1 MKNVTKLFQ
10 IFTLMVLS
18 FNLAFA
24 AKDPISVVASNAFP
38 SPIFV
43 DGGSHQVTYTLKNN
57 LPFQL
62 VRPLELDKI
71 TSPVDEFTYLDTCT
85 NNLLR
90 PQEECTLTVYLNPLV
105 AGLKTFQLIVGN
117 QGFFDNNR
125 VPFPI
130 NSTIATGQTGIGIVG
145 HVVTPLPTTL
155 PIGQSAP
162 YAVEFENL
170 GTSQATGVS
179 IQSSNT
185 SFTTT
190 CTTQLDA
197 SSVCMV
203 SGTYTAT
210 TALPVQQAVDTTF
223 NYTQGASVTESTST
237 AVTTASGG
245 IVATTP
251 ILLPTQMVV
260 GTTKPVLFLFTNQSS
275 SPITITSRDL
285 AGPSAGTF
293 TVTSPTNAND
303 NCAGITLSPGQ
314 ACQLN
319 GTYTAPGSIPST
331 ADVSMTETVH
341 YLAENSTPA
350 TTTASTSTTIVTTI
364 TNQRTMTFTNQCNF
378 PVWFSLNGSA
388 IPNSPNCPTT
398 ACPDGSTCNTGSHL
412 CYWNNASPSTGSYA
426 LTTTDAGR
434 TATVDIIGSLATGS
448 SDTLWSGNFS
458 ASTLC
463 SGSSCGQAACG
474 NHGGTTSCAPG
485 VGFNQPATQAE
496 ITMLTVESSGTDT
509 YDVEVINGFHIPIK
523 MTPNQTANNYSCG
536 VPGNEVAAN
545 NFGAC
550 DWTNANPLNSNSSP
564 VNKYFWVTSTGTA
577 CLSGNTCATSGEKCG
592 LDIDLNPVCGDFL
605 GYFSANQ
612 LCAINSK
619 FTSPFGDG
627 FSCSQNLNSPFPAS
641 TYPLSQLLACPV
653 PAGSTGPLF
662 NSGYLNYTSG
672 VYTSTELTQVCGCVN
687 WWDVAGIAANSNNN
701 DPTFICQSSNS
712 SNAGATLQVDPQWTS
727 LVQPTIQWMKQ
738 ACPSAYTYPFDDKSS
753 TFTCTQPDYTVTFCP
768 GGDTGLPTGLT
779 EGRG

>member
-1 MKNVTKLFQ
+1 MKNKTKLFLV
-10 IFTLMVLS
+10 FTLMMLS

-24 AKDPISVVASNAFP
+24 AQDPISKVSSTTFP
-38 SPIFV
+38 SPIIV
-43 DGGSHQVTYTLKNN
+43 NGGSHQVTYTLKNN

-62 VRPLELDKI
+62 VRPLGIDKI
-71 TSPVDEFTYLDTCT
+71 ASPANEFTYVDNCS

-90 PQEECTLTVYLNPLV
+90 PQEECTVTAYLAPLV
-105 AGLKTFQLIVGN
+105 EGLKTLQLVVGN

-125 VPFPI
+125 VPFPAI
-130 NSTIATGQTGIGIVG
+130 STIATGQTGIAIAGS
-145 HVVTPLPTTL
+145 VTTALPTTL
-155 PIGQSAP
+155 PVGQSAP
-162 YAVEFENL
+162 YTIEFTNT

-185 SFTTT
+185 SFSTT
-190 CTTQLDA
+190 CSTTLDA
-197 SSVCMV
+197 SSACSVT
-203 SGTYTAT
+203 GTYTAT
-210 TALPVQQAVDTTF
+210 TATPAEQTVDTTF
-223 NYTQGASVTESTST
+223 SYTQGTSVTESTST
-237 AVTTASGG
+237 TVTTASGG

-251 ILLPTQMVV
+251 ILLPSQMVV
-260 GTTKPVLFLFTNQSS
+260 STAKSLLLLFTNESS
-275 SPITITSRDL
+275 RSITITSRDL
-285 AGPSAGTF
+285 VVPTTGTF
-293 TVTSPTNAND
+293 TADSGGD
-303 NCAGITLSPGQ
+303 NCSGITLLPTQ
-314 ACQLN
+314 ACQLK
-319 GTYTAPGSIPST
+319 GTYTAPATVPST
-331 ADVSMTETVH
+331 ADVSITETVH
-341 YLAENSTPA
+341 YLDAASASA

-364 TNQRTMTFTNQCNF
+364 TNTRTMTFTNACDF
-378 PVWFSLNGSA
+378 PVWFSLNGAA

-398 ACPDGSTCNTGSHL
+398 PCPDGSTCNTGSNL
-412 CYWNNASPSTGSYA
+412 CYWNNYSPSTGSYA
-426 LTTTDAGR
+426 LTTTGAGR
-434 TATVDIIGSLATGS
+434 TATVDIIGSAAIGS
-448 SDTLWSGNFS
+448 STTLWSGNFS

-463 SGSSCGQAACG
+463 SGSSCGQAACD

-496 ITMLTVESSGTDT
+496 ITMLTVESAGTDT
-509 YDVEVINGFHIPIK
+509 YDVEVINGFHMPIK

-550 DWTNANPLNSNSSP
+550 DWANATPLNSNSSP

-577 CLSGNTCATSGEKCG
+577 CLSGNTCATSGQKCG
-592 LDIDLNPVCGDFL
+592 LDIGLNPVCGDFL

-612 LCAINSK
+612 LCGINSK

-653 PAGSTGPLF
+653 PTGSTGPLF

-672 VYTSTELTQVCGCVN
+672 AYTSTELTQVCGCVN
-687 WWDVAGIAANSNNN
+687 WWDISGIAANSNNG
-701 DPTFICQSSNS
+701 DPTFLCQSSNS
-712 SNAGATLQVDPQWTS
+712 SNAGSTLQVDPEWTS

-738 ACPSAYTYPFDDKSS
+738 ACPSVYTYPFDDKSS

-768 GGDTGLPTGLT
+768 GGDTGLPAGLT

>member
-1 MKNVTKLFQ
+1 MKNKAKLFQ
-10 IFTLMVLS
+10 IFTLMILS

-24 AKDPISVVASNAFP
+24 AQDPISKVSSTAFP
-38 SPIFV
+38 SPVFV
-43 DGGSHQVTYTLKNN
+43 AGGSHQVTYTLRNN

-62 VRPLELDKI
+62 VRPLEIDNI
-71 TSPVDEFTYLDTCT
+71 ASPVNEFTYLDNCS

-90 PQEECTLTVYLNPLV
+90 PQEECTITIYLTPLV
-105 AGLKTFQLIVGN
+105 DGLKTFQLVVGN

-125 VPFPI
+125 VPFPAI
-130 NSTIATGQTGIGIVG
+130 STLATHQTNIGISG
-145 HVVTPLPTTL
+145 RVTTALPATL
-155 PIGQSAP
+155 PVGQSAP
-162 YAVEFENL
+162 YAIEFENV
-170 GTSQATGVS
+170 GSTQATGVS

-185 SFTTT
+185 SFSTT
-190 CTTQLDA
+190 CTTTLA
-197 SSVCMV
+197 AGSTCSV

-210 TALPVQQAVDTTF
+210 TATPAQQTVDTTF
-223 NYTQGASVTESTST
+223 SYTQGTSVTESTST
-237 AVTTASGG
+237 AITTGSGG

-251 ILLPTQMVV
+251 VLLPSQMVV
-260 GTTKPVLFLFTNQSS
+260 DTEKALLLLFTNESNRS
-275 SPITITSRDL
+275 ITITSRDL
-285 AGPSAGTF
+285 VGPAAGTF
-293 TVTSPTNAND
+293 TVTSPATAND
-303 NCAGITLSPGQ
+303 NCAGSTLAPGQ

-319 GTYTAPGSIPST
+319 GTYTAPGTVPST
-331 ADVSMTETVH
+331 ADVSITETVH
-341 YLAENSTPA
+341 YLAADLTPA
-350 TTTASTSTTIVTTI
+350 TTTATTSTTIVTTI
-364 TNQRTMTFTNQCNF
+364 TNKRTMTFTNQCNF
-378 PVWFSLNGSA
+378 PVWFSLNGAA

-398 ACPDGSTCNTGSHL
+398 SCPDGSTCNTGSNL

-426 LTTTDAGR
+426 LTTASP
-434 TATVDIIGSLATGS
+434 TATVDIIGTTASTL

-463 SGSSCGQAACG
+463 SGSSCGQAACD

-496 ITMLTVESSGTDT
+496 ITMLTVESGGTDT

-536 VPGNEVAAN
+536 VPGNEVAEN

-550 DWTNANPLNSNSSP
+550 DWENANPLNSNSSP

-577 CLSGNTCATSGEKCG
+577 CLSGNTCTTSGHKCG

-627 FSCSQNLNSPFPAS
+627 FSCSQNLSSPFPAS

-653 PAGSTGPLF
+653 STGSTGPLF
-662 NSGYLNYTSG
+662 NSGYLNYASA

-687 WWDVAGIAANSNNN
+687 WWDISGIAANSNNN

-712 SNAGATLQVDPQWTS
+712 SNAGSTLQVDPQWTS

-738 ACPSAYTYPFDDKSS
+738 ACPSVYTYPFDDKSS

-768 GGDTGLPTGLT
+768 GGDTGLPAGLT